1 MRISDW
7 SSDVCS
13 SDLPEPDIE
22 TAAPPAWKRR
32 RAPPFLAVGPV
43 LWLALA
49 PWLAL
54 ERTSLAGPS
63 GRRGQAAGRSARVLL
78 SVCRLRRTATKASPS
93 EVDRKCAV
101 KGPGVCGM
109 VRLRSRRVT

>member
-32 RAPPFLAVGPV
+32 RVPPFLAVGPV

-54 ERTSLAGPS
+54 ERTSLAGPR
-63 GRRGQAAGRSARVLL
+63 GCRGQAAGRPARLWL
-78 SVCRLRRTATKASPS
+78 SDRAEERRDGNQCVSSCSYRRSPS
-93 EVDRKCAV
+93 H
-101 KGPGVCGM
+101 
-109 VRLRSRRVT
+109 